1 MPVREFTDQS
11 RREWRAW
18 DLKPENIHPATKGED
33 YLADCYITGWIVFET
48 FSGDEK
54 RRLCPW
60 PIDWVTRTDDQ
71 LCDLLRMAEVVP
83 QTRVKADR
91 ISRRQEVPSAIERVV
106 TPAMGSDIDI
116 TDLQV
121 IRTFRYPGGRLWTV
135 SVLPHPA
142 GGGSAVLRFTAGASN
157 IDLDEWPKDWADQQD
172 EALVWMLR
180 RASPRSDAHLTA
192 TDIPR
197 RRWDDAAAERFPG
210 I

>member
-48 FSGDEK
+48 LSGDEK

-121 IRTFRYPGGRLWTV
+121 IRTF
-135 SVLPHPA
+135 
-142 GGGSAVLRFTAGASN
+142 
-157 IDLDEWPKDWADQQD
+157 
-172 EALVWMLR
+172 
-180 RASPRSDAHLTA
+180 
-192 TDIPR
+192 
-197 RRWDDAAAERFPG
+197 
-210 I
+210 